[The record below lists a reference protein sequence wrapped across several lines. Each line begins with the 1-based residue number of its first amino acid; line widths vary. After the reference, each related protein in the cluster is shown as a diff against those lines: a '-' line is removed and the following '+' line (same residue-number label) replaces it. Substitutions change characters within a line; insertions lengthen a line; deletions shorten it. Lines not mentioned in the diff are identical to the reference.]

1 MSKLLLSLIMVST
14 YALASSTG
22 ADAGGTD
29 IVQRTV
35 NFLIFAGIMY
45 YLLAEPLKNYFTGR
59 SAGIEDE
66 LVKVQKKMLDVKE
79 AKKAAEQKIVEAE
92 KFAAHLVETSKKEN
106 KLISEKIASQS
117 EIELENVSKQ
127 HAALMELE
135 QRNMVR
141 STVEKIMYD
150 VLTGESSGLDKDSMS
165 NIVMKKVA

>member
-1 MSKLLLSLIMVST
+1 MVST

-22 ADAGGTD
+22 AESGGTD

-35 NFLIFAGIMY
+35 NFLIFAGILY

-117 EIELENVSKQ
+117 EMELENVSKQ

-141 STVEKIMYD
+141 NTVEKIMHD
-150 VLTGESSGLDKDSMS
+150 VLTGDSSGLDKDSMS